1 MLKNAWAGQERLWKV
16 WWGLGIPLI
25 CITFLINAYL
35 AYVLQV
41 PPGSPV
47 ALVVGVVR
55 FAVFAAW
62 YRAAWL
68 CARHVNHRI
77 WTVLARG
84 GLLVWVATSLAQV
97 QHRW

>member
-1 MLKNAWAGQERLWKV
+1 MLKNARAGQERLWKV
-16 WWGLGIPLI
+16 WWELGVPPDLHYLSDQCIP
-25 CITFLINAYL
+25 CIRP
-35 AYVLQV
+35 QV